1 MVILDEATANIDM
14 VTEQKI
20 QRLISTQF
28 EGSTMLTIAHRLNT
42 IIQSD
47 RVLVLSFGQIQEFD
61 SPSNLM
67 KDPESEF
74 SQLLKDIKKKDNGSK

>member
-1 MVILDEATANIDM
+1 MILDEATANIDM